1 MSRHDTC
8 PWGDSM
14 AAAALSAGAGRQEWT
29 KYDVYGVGLVLVR
42 ILFQVLPR
50 PLDHAAVGKGR
61 DVSS

>member
-1 MSRHDTC
+1 
-8 PWGDSM
+8 M